1 MQLLVS
7 ESADSGDPMG
17 VATLTVERSTS
28 FIGEILVYWSVE
40 VGGQD
45 DIEPASGNLTF
56 ADVSHYDIHCST
68 SIIHLSCL
76 QSYSLLSNMEKWE
89 WARNRAS

>member
-7 ESADSGDPMG
+7 ESADSADPMG

-28 FIGEILVYWSVE
+28 FIGEVLVYWSVE

-56 ADVSHYDIHCST
+56 ADVSHYSGST
-68 SIIHLSCL
+68 FLMFPVPFLPSKHGNLGMG
-76 QSYSLLSNMEKWE
+76 QE
-89 WARNRAS
+89 